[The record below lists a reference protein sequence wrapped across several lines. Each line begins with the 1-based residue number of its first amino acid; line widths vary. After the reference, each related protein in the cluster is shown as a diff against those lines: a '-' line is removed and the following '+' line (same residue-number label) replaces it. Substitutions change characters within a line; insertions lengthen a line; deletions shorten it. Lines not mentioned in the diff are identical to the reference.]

1 MAKILLVDDE
11 RENVASLSRYLTRRG
26 PDWQILV
33 AFNEEEAIGILDS
46 TAVDVVLTDLVITK
60 DHGGIEVLKH
70 AKRVDPLTMVIVF
83 TAFERKLDR
92 YAAFEAGAFDC
103 IQKNN
108 PNVVA
113 AEEILVKARS
123 ALQFRE
129 LAQHQIRASDRLN
142 SLKRYFDPRVFDR
155 LSGNPELL
163 ALRSQVVT
171 ICFWDI
177 RGFSKLSE
185 SLAHYPRLVSDFL
198 MEYLDAAASAIFQHD
213 GVLDKFMGDGV
224 LGLFGALDA
233 PTDQGMADA
242 ANAVAAAESLRSV
255 FAGLLDTWLDRWALY
270 TPQVLD
276 VGLGCGIHTG
286 EVLVGNVGSGARD
299 QFTVLGPHVNFAK
312 RLEARAGKAEI
323 LISAPTELRIR
334 GRFETSDAGILD
346 AVKNIP
352 GEFRMFSV
360 ESAVGSGQ
368 SAVDE

>member
-1 MAKILLVDDE
+1 MPNILLVDDE
-11 RENVASLSRYLTRRG
+11 RENVSSLSRYLSRRSQ
-26 PDWQILV
+26 DWQILV
-33 AFNEEEAIGILDS
+33 AYDEEEAFRILETTS
-46 TAVDVVLTDLVITK
+46 VDVVLTDLVITK
-60 DHGGIEVLKH
+60 DHGGIEVLKR
-70 AKRVDPLTMVIVF
+70 AKSIDPLTMVVVF

-113 AEEILVKARS
+113 AEEILVKAKS

-129 LAQHQIRASDRLN
+129 LAKHQIEASDRLS

-155 LSGNPELL
+155 LAKNPELL

-185 SLAHYPRLVSDFL
+185 SLAHHPTLVSDFL
-198 MEYLDAAASAIFQHD
+198 REYLDAAAEAIFQHD
-213 GVLDKFMGDGV
+213 GVLDKFVGDGV

-233 PTDQGMADA
+233 AEDEGVADA
-242 ANAVAAAESLRSV
+242 RHAASAAVALRSV
-255 FAGLLDTWLDRWALY
+255 FDELLSKWLTRWQLY
-270 TPQVLD
+270 TPQVID

-312 RLEARAGKAEI
+312 RLEGRAGKGEI
-323 LISAPTELRIR
+323 LISAPTEARVR
-334 GRFETSDAGILD
+334 GQFEAADGGILEG
-346 AVKNIP
+346 VKNIP
-352 GEFRMFSV
+352 GEFRMF
-360 ESAVGSGQ
+360 AVLTPT
-368 SAVDE
+368 AC

>member
-1 MAKILLVDDE
+1 MTNVLLVDDE
-11 RENVASLSRYLTRRG
+11 RENVSSLSRYLSRRG

-33 AFNEEEAIGILDS
+33 AYNEEEAFQILKA
-46 TAVDVVLTDLVITK
+46 TPVDVVLTDLVITK
-60 DHGGIEVLKH
+60 DHGGIEVLKY
-70 AKRVDPLTMVIVF
+70 AKSIDPLTMVIVF

-113 AEEILVKARS
+113 AEEILVKAKS
-123 ALQFRE
+123 ALKFRE
-129 LAQHQIRASDRLN
+129 LAKHQIQASDRLS

-155 LSGNPELL
+155 LAENPELL

-171 ICFWDI
+171 ITFWDI

-185 SLAHYPRLVSDFL
+185 SLGHHPRLVSDFL
-198 MEYLDAAASAIFQHD
+198 REYLDAAASVIFQYD
-213 GVLDKFMGDGV
+213 GVLDKFIGDGV

-233 PTDQGMADA
+233 PADEGVSDA
-242 ANAVAAAESLRSV
+242 QHAVGAAERLRTV
-255 FAGLLDTWLDRWALY
+255 FGELLSTWEDRWAMY
-270 TPQVLD
+270 TPHLID

-312 RLEARAGKAEI
+312 RLEARAGKGEI
-323 LISAPTELRIR
+323 LISAPTEARVR
-334 GRFETSDAGILD
+334 GRIEAADAGILD
-346 AVKNIP
+346 GVKNIP

-360 ESAVGSGQ
+360 VPPA
-368 SAVDE
+368 

>member
-1 MAKILLVDDE
+1 MANVLLVDDE
-11 RENVASLSRYLTRRG
+11 RENVSSLSRYLLRRG
-26 PDWQILV
+26 PGWQVVV
-33 AFNEEEAIGILDS
+33 AYSEEEAIQILE
-46 TAVDVVLTDLVITK
+46 TTPIDVVLTDLVITK
-60 DHGGIEVLKH
+60 DQGGIDVLKR
-70 AKRVDPLTMVIVF
+70 AKSIDPLTMVIVF

-129 LAQHQIRASDRLN
+129 LARQQIETSDRLS
-142 SLKRYFDPRVFDR
+142 SLKRYFDPRVFER
-155 LSGNPELL
+155 LAQNPDLL
-163 ALRSQVVT
+163 TLRSQVVT

-185 SLAHYPRLVSDFL
+185 SLGHYPRLVSDFL
-198 MEYLDAAASAIFQHD
+198 REYLDAAASVIFEHD

-233 PTDQGMADA
+233 PGDEGIADA
-242 ANAVAAAESLRSV
+242 EHAVAAAERLRIV
-255 FAGLLDTWLDRWALY
+255 FAELLESWLKRWELY
-270 TPQVLD
+270 TPQVID

-312 RLEARAGKAEI
+312 RLEGRAGRGEI
-323 LISAPTELRIR
+323 LISAPTEARVR
-334 GRFETSDAGILD
+334 GKIETADAGILED
-346 AVKNIP
+346 VKNIP
-352 GEFRMFSV
+352 GEFRIFATVPPGPS
-360 ESAVGSGQ
+360 SPDCQ
-368 SAVDE
+368 

>member
-1 MAKILLVDDE
+1 MAILK
-11 RENVASLSRYLTRRG
+11 
-26 PDWQILV
+26 
-33 AFNEEEAIGILDS
+33 S
-46 TAVDVVLTDLVITK
+46 TPIDVVLTDLVITK
-60 DHGGIEVLKH
+60 DHGGIEVLKY
-70 AKRVDPLTMVIVF
+70 AKNIDPLTMVIVF

-108 PNVVA
+108 PNVIA
-113 AEEILVKARS
+113 AEEILVKAKS

-129 LAQHQIRASDRLN
+129 LALHQIQARDRLN

-155 LSGNPELL
+155 LEGSPELL
-163 ALRSQVVT
+163 TLRSQIVT

-185 SLAHYPRLVSDFL
+185 ILSDRPRLVSDFL

-233 PTDQGMADA
+233 PGDEGVSDA
-242 ANAVAAAESLRSV
+242 AHALAAAESLRSV
-255 FAGLLDTWLDRWALY
+255 FRGILDVWLSRWAMY
-270 TPQVLD
+270 TPQLLD

-286 EVLVGNVGSGARD
+286 EVLVGNIGSGARD

-312 RLEARAGKAEI
+312 RLESRAARGEI
-323 LISAPTELRIR
+323 LISAPTEVRIR
-334 GRFETSDAGILD
+334 GRFETAEAGILEG
-346 AVKNIP
+346 VKNIP
-352 GEFRMFSV
+352 GEFRVFSV
-360 ESAVGSGQ
+360 VPPA
-368 SAVDE
+368 

>member
-1 MAKILLVDDE
+1 MPNVLLVDDE
-11 RENVASLSRYLTRRG
+11 RENVSSLSRYLARRG
-26 PDWQILV
+26 PDWQIKV
-33 AFNEEEAIGILDS
+33 AYSEEEAVAILKA
-46 TAVDVVLTDLVITK
+46 TPIDVVLTDLVITR
-60 DHGGIEVLKH
+60 DQGGIDVLRH
-70 AKRVDPLTMVIVF
+70 AKRIDPLTMVIVF

-129 LAQHQIRASDRLN
+129 LAKGQIEAQDRLS

-155 LSGNPELL
+155 LAASPELL
-163 ALRSQVVT
+163 SLRSQLVT

-185 SLAHYPRLVSDFL
+185 SLGAYPTLVSDFL
-198 MEYLDAAASAIFQHD
+198 REYLDAAADAIFQHE

-233 PTDQGMADA
+233 PTDEGIGDA
-242 ANAVAAAESLRSV
+242 MNAVAAAQQLCTV
-255 FAGLLDTWLDRWALY
+255 FGGILATWERRWAMY
-270 TPQVLD
+270 TPQVID

-299 QFTVLGPHVNFAK
+299 QFTVLGPPVNFAK
-312 RLEARAGKAEI
+312 RLEAHAGKGEI
-323 LISAPTELRIR
+323 LISQQTEARVRDRI
-334 GRFETSDAGILD
+334 ETEDAGILEG
-346 AVKNIP
+346 VKNIP
-352 GEFRMFSV
+352 GSFRMFSV
-360 ESAVGSGQ
+360 VPPA
-368 SAVDE
+368 

>member
-1 MAKILLVDDE
+1 MVNVLLVDDE
-11 RENVASLSRYLTRRG
+11 RENVSSLSRYLSRRG
-26 PDWQILV
+26 ENWQVLV
-33 AFNEEEAIGILDS
+33 AYSEEEAFQILAG
-46 TAVDVVLTDLVITK
+46 TPVDVVLTDLVITK
-60 DHGGIEVLKH
+60 DHGGIEVLKF
-70 AKRVDPLTMVIVF
+70 AKSIDPLTMVIVF

-113 AEEILVKARS
+113 AEEILVKAKS
-123 ALQFRE
+123 AMRFRE
-129 LAQHQIRASDRLN
+129 LAKHQIEARDRLN

-155 LSGNPELL
+155 LAGTPELL
-163 ALRSQVVT
+163 ALRSQIVT

-185 SLAHYPRLVSDFL
+185 SLGHHPTLVSDFL
-198 MEYLDAAASAIFQHD
+198 REYLDAAATAIFQHD

-233 PTDQGMADA
+233 PADEGVSDA
-242 ANAVAAAESLRSV
+242 EHAVAAAESLRSS
-255 FAGLLDTWLDRWALY
+255 FRELLDNWLIRWAMY
-270 TPQVLD
+270 TPQVID

-312 RLEARAGKAEI
+312 RLEGRAGKGEI
-323 LISAPTELRIR
+323 LISAPTEARVR
-334 GRFETSDAGILD
+334 GKVETADAGILEG
-346 AVKNIP
+346 VKNIP
-352 GEFRMFSV
+352 GEFQIFSV
-360 ESAVGSGQ
+360 VPPL
-368 SAVDE
+368 